1 MSSTNIK
8 SIFYVFNFFSKK
20 WACYFNIIL
29 YTENGMDNIEV
40 NVEINESIF
49 SDKVKEMEK
58 LQACIASSIEHTIGL
73 RVKVKLVAPGTITRS
88 EGKAKRVF
96 DQRVK

>member
-1 MSSTNIK
+1 MMIVRGIN
-8 SIFYVFNFFSKK
+8 VFPSQIEAAMLTVEGTTPN
-20 WACYFNIIL
+20 FNIIL

-58 LQACIASSIEHTIGL
+58 IQL
-73 RVKVKLVAPGTITRS
+73 
-88 EGKAKRVF
+88 
-96 DQRVK
+96 